1 MGPFSG
7 RGDNMVKLRG
17 INLWPEGVGEVAC
30 AVDGVEP
37 DYFVRVWRDGNRDEM
52 EIAVVSGREP
62 AVHAALAADLE
73 RVLHQRFGVK
83 IHARVVT
90 PGALDDD
97 TEFKTSPKPKRFRDE
112 R

>member
-1 MGPFSG
+1 MGPIAG

-30 AVDGVEP
+30 AVDGIDP

-52 EIAVVSGREP
+52 EIAVVSRRDPVLFGSQQSELE
-62 AVHAALAADLE
+62 AVLN
-73 RVLHQRFGVK
+73 QRFGVR
-83 IHARVVT
+83 IHAKVVA
-90 PGALDDD
+90 PGVLDSD
-97 TEFKTSPKPKRFRDE
+97 TELHTSPKSKRFRDE